1 MSNASNLA
9 TLTITAFR
17 DVGTLSIT
25 SLPQVTNLVVNN
37 QTAATVNVTPGTVT
51 NLVIEK
57 TLSPTVLYGAAPG
70 IANSGPQGIQ
80 GPTGP
85 TGPTG
90 PQGNT
95 GNTGADGLS
104 VYGYTGAE
112 IVDGFLRISQVDPF
126 GFIEAPFVLGYV
138 IGATGNTGNTGN
150 TGGKGD
156 KGDQGDPGIAGI
168 SGYGYTGAEVIG
180 NDLFISLV
188 DPDGTIGSQYPIGN
202 VRGPT
207 GSTGPTGADSTVPG
221 PEGPIGP
228 EGPQGPTGPTGE
240 FIPVGYGLTYSNIDG
255 SDEYSINY
263 RFGGRSIKIKSTGA
277 GSDYLMVQSKEPG
290 ATMELIRAIDFLK
303 IPIPVL
309 DFPGLITTVNSVD
322 GNLKVLAA
330 DGSEK
335 IISGSDLFLENIPN
349 YVETINGCTGNI
361 NILGTTGEIE
371 VTGPCPNIIIGLPD
385 NVIISG
391 NLEVQGNINNLG
403 TINIDGGIY

>member
-1 MSNASNLA
+1 MSDISNLA
-9 TLTITAFR
+9 TLTITATN
-17 DVGTLSIT
+17 DVGVLYIT
-25 SLPQVTNLVVNN
+25 S
-37 QTAATVNVTPGTVT
+37 
-51 NLVIEK
+51 
-57 TLSPTVLYGAAPG
+57 PG
-70 IANSGPQGIQ
+70 IILSGVIGGEGPIGPVGPQ

-85 TGPTG
+85 
-90 PQGNT
+90 
-95 GNTGADGLS
+95 
-104 VYGYTGAE
+104 
-112 IVDGFLRISQVDPF
+112 
-126 GFIEAPFVLGYV
+126 
-138 IGATGNTGNTGN
+138 
-150 TGGKGD
+150 
-156 KGDQGDPGIAGI
+156 
-168 SGYGYTGAEVIG
+168 
-180 NDLFISLV
+180 
-188 DPDGTIGSQYPIGN
+188 
-202 VRGPT
+202 
-207 GSTGPTGADSTVPG
+207 TGPTGADSTVPG
-221 PEGPIGP
+221 PDGPIGP
-228 EGPQGPTGPTGE
+228 EGPEGPDGPEGPRGPTGPTGE

-277 GSDYLMVQSKEPG
+277 GSDYLMVQSKETG

-303 IPIPVL
+303 IPIPVP
-309 DFPGLITTVNSVD
+309 DFPDLITTVNSVG

-330 DGSEK
+330 DGAEK